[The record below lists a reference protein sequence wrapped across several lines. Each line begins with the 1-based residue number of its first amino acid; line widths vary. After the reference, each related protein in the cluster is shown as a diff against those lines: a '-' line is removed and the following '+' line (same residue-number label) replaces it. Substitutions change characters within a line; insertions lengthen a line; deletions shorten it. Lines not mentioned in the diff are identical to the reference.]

1 MISMRKA
8 YPKTI
13 GPERYLYIFIGLLF
27 LSLLN
32 SCNSRVS
39 ECSDHTDEKMD
50 NEYDVAA
57 YVWPS
62 CHHDDRLGDLVWL
75 EGNGEWEIIKKAVP
89 HFEGHYQPKVPLWG
103 YEPDDDPKVMERWI
117 DAATDHGVNVFVF
130 DWYWLQDGP
139 FLENSLNNG
148 FLKARNN
155 ERMKFYVMWANHDM
169 PLKLINV
176 YKYEDYKTNRWDGAV
191 DRENFEMIVDR
202 VISKYFKRP
211 NYYKIDGKPVFS
223 LFMIDEF
230 IEGLGGLEE
239 AAAAVDYFRDETKKA
254 GFPGLHLQQIVFDT
268 PNAEL
273 IHQIETLGANS
284 VTIYNWGGP
293 HPEDYVQWG
302 VEAMERRKEWYR
314 ALSVPF
320 FPNASIGWDDS
331 PRFPNKR
338 KEDIVHLN
346 KSLVAFSSFLQKA
359 KDYCDEHSEQP
370 KLITIFAW
378 NEWIEGS
385 YLLPDIKYGFSHLEA
400 VKKVM
405 SNEYDKY

>member
-1 MISMRKA
+1 MNR
-8 YPKTI
+8 T
-13 GPERYLYIFIGLLF
+13 YLKSGRVCFFSLITLF
-27 LSLLN
+27 LIGVLN
-32 SCNSRVS
+32 SCNSGIS
-39 ECSDHTDEKMD
+39 EYSEQAD
-50 NEYDVAA
+50 NSTKQEYDIAA

-62 CHHDDRLGDLVWL
+62 CHHDKRLGDLLWPD
-75 EGNGEWEIIKKAVP
+75 GNGEWEIIKKCTP

-117 DAATDHGVNVFVF
+117 DAAADHGVNIFIF
-130 DWYWLQDGP
+130 DWYWLDEGP
-139 FLENSLNNG
+139 FLESALNNG

-169 PLKLINV
+169 PAKLLNV
-176 YKYEDYKTNRWDGAV
+176 HKFKDYRSVRWDGAV
-191 DRENFEMIVDR
+191 DHENYKIIVAR
-202 VISKYFKRP
+202 VIRQYFSKP

-223 LFMIDEF
+223 LFDIDNF
-230 IEGLGGLEE
+230 IEGLGGLEK
-239 AAAAVDYFRDETKKA
+239 AAQAIDYFREETKKA

-268 PNAEL
+268 PEEEVL
-273 IHQIETLGANS
+273 KQIETLGANS

-302 VEAMERRKEWYR
+302 VEAMERRKEWDR

-346 KSLVAFSSFLQKA
+346 KSPVAFSSFLQKT
-359 KDYCDEHSEQP
+359 KDYCDEHPEQP
-370 KLITIFAW
+370 KLLTIFAW